1 MLRVLEPLLIEG
13 DLFDSEV
20 YRSAVGSLLYVS
32 TGTRPDIAFA
42 VSMVAKFSSKPTKQH
57 WQGVKRILRYLKGT
71 ADLGL
76 LYRRSDAEELT
87 GYSDSDWA
95 GDLDD
100 RKSTSG
106 YMFMLSGAPISWKS
120 RKQSSVARRG

>member
-1 MLRVLEPLLIEG
+1 MRVICLIPKCIDRLL
-13 DLFDSEV
+13 
-20 YRSAVGSLLYVS
+20 AVCYNVS

-76 LYRRSDAEELT
+76 GVMLRS
-87 GYSDSDWA
+87 
-95 GDLDD
+95 
-100 RKSTSG
+100 
-106 YMFMLSGAPISWKS
+106 
-120 RKQSSVARRG
+120 

>member
-42 VSMVAKFSSKPTKQH
+42 VSMNSFLNQRSSTGEFSDTSRVQLILDYSTE
-57 WQGVKRILRYLKGT
+57 GVMLR
-71 ADLGL
+71 
-76 LYRRSDAEELT
+76 S
-87 GYSDSDWA
+87 
-95 GDLDD
+95 
-100 RKSTSG
+100 
-106 YMFMLSGAPISWKS
+106 
-120 RKQSSVARRG
+120 